1 MDRVS
6 SIQVVGRLTG
16 LSPSLIRAWEQ
27 RYGAVEPDR
36 TSTKRRL
43 YSHSDIE
50 RLRLLKKLTDS
61 GHAISQIAK
70 LPDAKLRELTIQ
82 SARRLHSETSAAP
95 QKETAEILINEAL
108 VAIETLDARRL
119 ADTLENSAAALGT
132 HGSLLRVISP
142 LAESVGELWR
152 AGRLSAAHE
161 HFGSSVMRD
170 FLHQLVKPFGGS
182 DRSPAIIVATP
193 AGQLHELGAAMAAAT
208 AAHLGWKV
216 TYLGASLPAAEI
228 AGAGRQK
235 NARAVALSL
244 IYPDDDPFVASE
256 VTLLKQLLPADVAL
270 ILGGRAAPTYWPK
283 LKDTGAMLVQD
294 LTAFGHVLDETRRPG
309 PQRAQGKA

>member
-1 MDRVS
+1 MDRVN
-6 SIQVVGRLTG
+6 SIQIAGRLTG

-36 TSTKRRL
+36 TSTQRRL
-43 YSHSDIE
+43 YSQADID
-50 RLRLLKKLTDS
+50 RLRLLKELTAS

-82 SARRLHSETSAAP
+82 SPNRANSERSAAP
-95 QKETAEILINEAL
+95 QRETAQVLINEAL
-108 VAIETLDARRL
+108 AAIETLDSRRL
-119 ADTLENSAAALGT
+119 ADTLKDSAAAFGT

-182 DRSPAIIVATP
+182 DRSPSIVVATP
-193 AGQLHELGAAMAAAT
+193 AGQLHELGALMASAT
-208 AAHLGWKV
+208 AAHLGWQV
-216 TYLGASLPAAEI
+216 THLGASLPAAEI
-228 AGAGRQK
+228 AGVARQK

-244 IYPDDDPFVASE
+244 VYPDDDPSIPSE
-256 VTLLKQLLPADVAL
+256 VTALKRLLPPDVAL
-270 ILGGRAAPTYWPK
+270 ILGGRAAPSYWPQ
-283 LKDTGAMLVQD
+283 LKDTGAILVQD
-294 LTAFGHVLDETRRPG
+294 LSAFGRVLDETRRPG
-309 PQRAQGKA
+309 PPQTQGKA